1 MPDVSPPYLNG
12 LERVFG
18 RVLSRIDAEATSRSR
33 GSFDR
38 TWWCWKFVDFSAP
51 RLQEGLYALA
61 WLVASPLAPAQA
73 RENARLL
80 DQVESGLRFWAS
92 LQHADGSFDEAYPF
106 ERSLAATAFTGFYVG
121 SAIER
126 LGDRLSREA
135 RSRALAAVELGAG
148 WLAAN
153 GEHHGILSNHLAAA
167 AAALQVAG
175 DLLGTDRFKGA
186 CDRYLGI
193 IYREQSPE
201 GWMLEYGGADPGYQS
216 HGMFYLADVWRR
228 SRDAELLD
236 RLRRA
241 SDFIAWFVHPD
252 GSIGGEYASRGT
264 KFAYPAGFEILAPA
278 APSAAA
284 VAAHLRRTIAAG
296 RGIGPWEADQWNL
309 FPLLN
314 NYLAAAD
321 AAGPLDGA
329 GPLPW
334 REPGARRVFKKA
346 GLAVARGG
354 ERLLVAAP
362 GRGGALK
369 VWRVPDGRL
378 EYEDCGYALE
388 HQGRP
393 FATQFDSPWTAD
405 AAPHSLTLSSDCS
418 FQSVPTVRFTPEKFV
433 GFRGFSL
440 SVGRNAAAARWL
452 KQRLVKVLIK
462 KRSQAPGSLRRRIS
476 FGADGRLTVEDAIT
490 GVEAKPTPL
499 DRHVPIHMGSAR
511 YTDWIDG
518 LGAARPCPDLDWRPD
533 AGADRVVCLDPDQPA
548 AGRPEHATGLGGS

>member
-1 MPDVSPPYLNG
+1 MFASSGCGNARKADPPVPDVSPYLDG

-18 RVLSRIDAEATSRSR
+18 RVLSLIDAEATSPSR

-38 TWWCWKFVDFSAP
+38 SWWCWKFVDFSAP
-51 RLQEGLYALA
+51 RLQEGLYTLA
-61 WLVASPLAPAQA
+61 WLIASPLAPAEA

-80 DQVESGLRFWAS
+80 NQVEGGLRFWAN

-121 SAIER
+121 SAVER
-126 LGDRLSREA
+126 LGDRLSQES
-135 RSRALAAVELGAG
+135 RSCAFAAIERGAE

-175 DLLGTDRFKGA
+175 DLLGTDRFCKA
-186 CDRYLGI
+186 RDRYLGI

-216 HGMFYLADVWRR
+216 HGMFYLAEVWRR
-228 SRDAELLD
+228 SRDVGLLD
-236 RLRRA
+236 RLRQA

-264 KFAYPAGFEILAPA
+264 KFAYPAGFEILAPTVA
-278 APSAAA
+278 SAAA
-284 VAAHLRRTIAAG
+284 IATHLRRTVAAG

-314 NYLAAAD
+314 NYLAAAE
-321 AAGPLDGA
+321 AAVLLDGA

-334 REPGARRVFKKA
+334 HESDARRVFDKA
-346 GLAVARGG
+346 GLVVARGG

-369 VWRVPDGRL
+369 VWRIADGRL
-378 EYEDCGYALE
+378 EYEDCGYALDY
-388 HQGRP
+388 HGQP
-393 FATQFDSPWTAD
+393 FATQFASPWTSD
-405 AAPHSLTLSSDCS
+405 SGPNGLILSSDCA
-418 FQSVPTVRFTPEKFV
+418 FQSVPSVRFTPLTFI

-440 SVGRNAAAARWL
+440 SMGRSAAAARWL
-452 KQRLVKVLIK
+452 KQLLVKVLIK

-476 FGADGRLTVEDAIT
+476 FGVDGHLAVEDAIV
-490 GVEAKPTPL
+490 GAQAKPAPL
-499 DRHVPIHMGSAR
+499 ARHVPIHMGSAR
-511 YTDWIDG
+511 YTDWIDA
-518 LGAARPCPDLDWRPD
+518 LGAARPCPDLNWRR
-533 AGADRVVCLDPDQPA
+533 GVVAHRMVVLDLD
-548 AGRPEHATGLGGS
+548 